1 MMKKHKFLKGLG
13 LLLVMVAVFISANT
27 TVSGQAILAD
37 SLEQP
42 LTFISRVV
50 TRPNEI
56 YLDPQANKIIFRSQD
71 DEISQELVSIQ
82 AQNEQEIKLKSAYCS
97 RVKVIKVSQQIE
109 WTPTEDSNFPEAQA
123 FLFKSREDRLSIA
136 IRLDP
141 ETDIYTEY
149 ILK

>member
-13 LLLVMVAVFISANT
+13 LIMVMVAVFISANT
-27 TVSGQAILAD
+27 KVSGQTISAD

-42 LTFISRVV
+42 LTFISHVV
-50 TRPNEI
+50 TRPSEI
-56 YLDPQANKIIFRSQD
+56 YLDPQANEIIFRSQD
-71 DEISQELVSIQ
+71 DEISQRLVSIQ

-109 WTPTEDSNFPEAQA
+109 WNPTEDSNFPEAQA